1 MTELTNI
8 NNIMDISISGYQFSN
23 WITKFKKNYKQSDGN
38 YDYMSY
44 LLSLNNPS
52 SFYLIAG
59 RIGEEEGN
67 IFLNKLL
74 TSSINNITVIGKK
87 SQMESQMGGGGGL
100 LIFILLVVLFIGNIN
115 ISKNILESEI
125 TILNIITE
133 IAKNIFKDSFSYK
146 DEIELEW
153 LKQNIIL
160 YGFGAIAGIFVLHLY
175 FKNEKNIQIA
185 EWLYGSEKLKP
196 DIATLIDKGE
206 IIKIDTKTGIKYFTS
221 VDNLDYLVRVYNN
234 ILESDAIEYRKNIKG
249 HFIDNMTSNERSLY
263 YPTFAD
269 ISKYPKAPFAQK
281 YPPRLKDKEDHEWWE
296 KGKWN

>member
-44 LLSLNNPS
+44 LSSLNNPS

-115 ISKNILESEI
+115 ISKNILEEEI
-125 TILNIITE
+125 TIFNIITE

-146 DEIELEW
+146 DEIELEQ

-160 YGFGAIAGIFVLHLY
+160 YGLKAIAGLVVLRLY
-175 FKNEKNIQIA
+175 FKNKKNIQIA

-196 DIATLIDKGE
+196 DIDTLIDKGE

-221 VDNLDYLVRVYNN
+221 EDNLDYLVRVYNN
-234 ILESDAIEYRKNIKG
+234 KLELDAIEYRKNVNG
-249 HFIDNMTSNERSLY
+249 YFIDNMTANERSLY

-281 YPPRLKDKEDHEWWE
+281 YPPRLKDKEEQEWWE
-296 KGKWN
+296 KGK

>member
-1 MTELTNI
+1 MGI
-8 NNIMDISISGYQFSN
+8 YQCARNQGCF
-23 WITKFKKNYKQSDGN
+23 
-38 YDYMSY
+38 
-44 LLSLNNPS
+44 
-52 SFYLIAG
+52 AG

-87 SQMESQMGGGGGL
+87 SQIGGGNGL

-115 ISKNILESEI
+115 ISKNILEEEI
-125 TILNIITE
+125 TIFNIIAE
-133 IAKNIFKDSFSYK
+133 IAKNIFKDSFTYK
-146 DEIELEW
+146 DEIELER

-160 YGFGAIAGIFVLHLY
+160 YGFKAIAGLVVLSLY

-196 DIATLIDKGE
+196 DIDTLIDKGE

-221 VDNLDYLVRVYNN
+221 ADNLDYLVRVYNN
-234 ILESDAIEYRKNIKG
+234 KLELDAIEYRKNLQG
-249 HFIDNMTSNERSLY
+249 SIDEVRDINERSLY

-269 ISKYPKAPFAQK
+269 ISKYPKAPFSQK
-281 YPPRLKDKEDHEWWE
+281 YPPRLKDKEVQEWWE
-296 KGKWN
+296 KGR

>member
-44 LLSLNNPS
+44 LSSLNNPS

-74 TSSINNITVIGKK
+74 TSSINNVTVIGKK
-87 SQMESQMGGGGGL
+87 SQMGGGGGL

-115 ISKNILESEI
+115 ISKNILEEEI
-125 TILNIITE
+125 TIFNIITE

-146 DEIELEW
+146 DEIELEQ

-160 YGFGAIAGIFVLHLY
+160 YGLKAIAGLVVLRLY
-175 FKNEKNIQIA
+175 FKNKKNIQIA

-196 DIATLIDKGE
+196 DIDTLIDKGE

-221 VDNLDYLVRVYNN
+221 EDNLDYLVRVYNN
-234 ILESDAIEYRKNIKG
+234 KLELDAIEYRKNVNG
-249 HFIDNMTSNERSLY
+249 YFIDNMTANERSLY

-281 YPPRLKDKEDHEWWE
+281 YPPRLKDKEEQEWWE
-296 KGKWN
+296 KGK